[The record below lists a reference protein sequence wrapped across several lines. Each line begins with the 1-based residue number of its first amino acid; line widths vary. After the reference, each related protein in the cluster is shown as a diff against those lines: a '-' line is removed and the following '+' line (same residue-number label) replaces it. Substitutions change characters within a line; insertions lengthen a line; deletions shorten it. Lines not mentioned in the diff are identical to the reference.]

1 VEKGVRGREMS
12 EKVSCRREPIA
23 SNPMLWNHEK
33 AREPRLDIKR
43 QVGKM
48 PSQAQPSPPPHYQ
61 DIIRI

>member
-1 VEKGVRGREMS
+1 MEKGVRGREMS

-48 PSQAQPSPPPHYQ
+48 PSQAQAPPPPPFQ
-61 DIIRI
+61 EIKKV